1 MRRCRERAGERERER
16 EGRWGSDRSKP
27 GRGSEEIVRSVTK
40 TYNQQKDYPQLK
52 VMSEETVTSRD
63 EAEMRAADVRCGKVR
78 KTNEARE
85 GLEGEGRSRWLV

>member
-1 MRRCRERAGERERER
+1 
-16 EGRWGSDRSKP
+16 
-27 GRGSEEIVRSVTK
+27 
-40 TYNQQKDYPQLK
+40 
-52 VMSEETVTSRD
+52 MSEETVTSRD